1 MRKAIFLSLFALS
14 FVLLLAGQAAAVVCT
29 NANKMEDAGNVGDVI
44 VRLDGSIT
52 LPTNNGGQLAGGFV
66 DVFVEFDIDG
76 DGVADGMVQVAND
89 VYILDVSHTL
99 AAGLPFPELPHGAH
113 LAAGCGVG
121 VDDILVCGP

>member
-1 MRKAIFLSLFALS
+1 MRKASFISFFAIS
-14 FVLLLAGQAAAVVCT
+14 FVLLLAGQAAAVVCL
-29 NANKMEDAGNVGDVI
+29 NANKEDGAGNVGDVI

-66 DVFVEFDIDG
+66 DVFVEYDING

-89 VYILDVSHTL
+89 VYILDVKHSL

-121 VDDILVCGP
+121 VDSLIVCGP